1 MIDPGLEESAR
12 DQLASDARGQIEGGG
27 TLKHENT
34 WGLRKMAYEI
44 RQRTEADYRWYRFE
58 APRELLGQLDHNLK
72 IADGVLRFR
81 IFKVD
86 PESAVVQA
94 PPAHAAPARSDSRD
108 EGRGAPTPAPAPA
121 AAAPAPTATEE
132 APPAAEE
139 AAPAAEEAPPPR
151 RAPHRRRR
159 QRRPCPPRRRL
170 PKSRRRRSRRP
181 KRLPPRP
188 RRPRTPPRRTSPPP
202 PSPFPAAKIRSLRGS
217 APSRG
222 ESSRPAS

>member
-1 MIDPGLEESAR
+1 LDTAPREYELVLMIDPGLEESAR

-27 TLKHENT
+27 TLKHENA

-86 PESAVVQA
+86 PDSAVVQA

-108 EGRGAPTPAPAPA
+108 EGRGAPQRAATP
-121 AAAPAPTATEE
+121 AAAPAATATAE

-139 AAPAAEEAPPPR
+139 APATEEAPAAAEETPTPEESPSQAPPAEAPVPAEAPPAE
-151 RAPHRRRR
+151 AP
-159 QRRPCPPRRRL
+159 PAEEPPAEDA
-170 PKSRRRRSRRP
+170 PEP
-181 KRLPPRP
+181 DEP
-188 RRPRTPPRRTSPPP
+188 
-202 PSPFPAAKIRSLRGS
+202 
-217 APSRG
+217 APS
-222 ESSRPAS
+222 

>member
-1 MIDPGLEESAR
+1 MDTAPREYELVLMIDPGLEESAR

-27 TLKHENT
+27 TLKHENA

-58 APRELLGQLDHNLK
+58 APRELLPQLDHNLK

-108 EGRGAPTPAPAPA
+108 EGRGAPQRAAAPA
-121 AAAPAPTATEE
+121 AAPAATATAE

-139 AAPAAEEAPPPR
+139 APAAAEETPAPEESPSQAPPAE
-151 RAPHRRRR
+151 APV
-159 QRRPCPPRRRL
+159 PAEAPPAEA
-170 PKSRRRRSRRP
+170 
-181 KRLPPRP
+181 PPAEE
-188 RRPRTPPRRTSPPP
+188 PPAEDAPEPDE
-202 PSPFPAAKIRSLRGS
+202 PAAS
-217 APSRG
+217 
-222 ESSRPAS
+222 